1 MNLHNGNGTGA
12 NCCICDV
19 WPLDGVI
26 SAPRSS
32 RIPMQKCI
40 YINGSR
46 PQRSRDGA
54 GGGGGGGG
62 SGSGKSPGS
71 RQGVTLEAP
80 PPEPLAPPLF
90 FIFGS

>member
-54 GGGGGGGG
+54 GGGGGGG